1 MAPLC
6 NNWNNLYKKETFEGI
21 NITQQ
26 HLNVVDPVEAF
37 VYMEL
42 LTVKNIL
49 ATVNES
55 ITTIAKIL
63 SGSAMLT
70 DKSQREATQLMKG
83 VVPESWERG
92 WEGPE
97 SPMDWIILVNRK
109 AVALLQWLQ
118 RTQQKQLL
126 EHSVNLSDL
135 FHPETFLNAL
145 RQRSARQLETAI
157 DELKLVSSFESG
169 KVPRATTV
177 MVEGL
182 WLQGCDFDGK
192 RTCDLKD
199 AGQTSE
205 VIQLP
210 VCYMAWVGGDEPE
223 PHADGTV
230 VTPIYHTLN
239 REKLLCTINVP
250 NVGAASTRIISGV
263 ALFLN
268 GSE

>member
-1 MAPLC
+1 
-6 NNWNNLYKKETFEGI
+6 
-21 NITQQ
+21 
-26 HLNVVDPVEAF
+26 
-37 VYMEL
+37 
-42 LTVKNIL
+42 
-49 ATVNES
+49 
-55 ITTIAKIL
+55 
-63 SGSAMLT
+63 MLT
-70 DKSQREATQLMKG
+70 DNSQREAKLLMKAT
-83 VVPESWERG
+83 VPESWERG

-97 SPMDWIILVNRK
+97 SPMDWIILVNQK
-109 AVALLQWLQ
+109 ANSLLKWLQ
-118 RTQQKQLL
+118 RVQQKQLL
-126 EHSVNLSDL
+126 EHAVNLSDL

-157 DELKLVSSFESG
+157 DELKLVSSFEQG
-169 KVPRATTV
+169 KVPRSTAV

-192 RTCDLKD
+192 KMADIRD
-199 AGQTSE
+199 ASQTSE

-223 PHADGTV
+223 PHAESTV

-239 REKLLCTINVP
+239 REKLLCTIKVP
-250 NVGAASTRIISGV
+250 NAGPQYSRIISGV